1 MSRELNEKEIEIF
14 NKLAPE
20 AGGRL
25 ISPMGH
31 PFPFIL
37 KPISHKFAESAED
50 FRERIE
56 RLTPEELN
64 YLVELALEEKEEIRT
79 LEPED
84 IDVLMEV
91 IAGKISPDRAR
102 ELKEYL
108 GMVDGY
114 DTQASTVWKCGHANQ
129 RKTEK

>member
-1 MSRELNEKEIEIF
+1 MSREFTEKEIVIF
-14 NKLAPE
+14 NKLVPE
-20 AGGRL
+20 AGGNL

-31 PFPFIL
+31 QFPFIL
-37 KPISHKFAESAED
+37 RPVSHKFAESAED

-56 RLTPEELN
+56 RLTPGELD

-84 IDVLMEV
+84 IDSLMEV
-91 IAGKISPDRAR
+91 ITEKISPDRTR
-102 ELKEYL
+102 ELKKYL

-114 DTQASTVWKCGHANQ
+114 
-129 RKTEK
+129 EM

>member
-1 MSRELNEKEIEIF
+1 MSREFTEKEIAIF

-20 AGGRL
+20 AGGNM

-31 PFPFIL
+31 HFPFIL
-37 KPISHKFAESAED
+37 RPVSHKFAESAED

-56 RLTPEELN
+56 RLDPEELD

-84 IDVLMEV
+84 IDSLMEV
-91 IAGKISPDRAR
+91 IAEKISPDRAR

-108 GMVDGY
+108 GMV
-114 DTQASTVWKCGHANQ
+114 
-129 RKTEK
+129 